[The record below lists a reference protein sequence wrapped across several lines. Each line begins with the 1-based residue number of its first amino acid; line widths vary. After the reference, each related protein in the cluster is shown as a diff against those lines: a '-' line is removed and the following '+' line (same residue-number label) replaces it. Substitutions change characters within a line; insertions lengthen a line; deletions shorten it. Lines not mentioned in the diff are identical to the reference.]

1 MTAIHLLAFAVS
13 LLPLA
18 TVVASG
24 AELTITVKDVRNTAG
39 SVFIALYDSDN
50 SYLKIKL
57 ATVQMKSKATK
68 GDVRF
73 VVRDLP
79 AGRYALAAFHDENDN
94 GKLDKNWLGIPTEGY
109 GFSNDVRG
117 AVGPPKFAQAAFD
130 LAKNT
135 DKSISFSLNY

>member
-1 MTAIHLLAFAVS
+1 MTGIHLLALAVS
-13 LLPLA
+13 LLPLV
-18 TVVASG
+18 TVVAPG

-39 SVFIALYDSDN
+39 SVFIAVYNSDS
-50 SYLKIKL
+50 SYLKLKL
-57 ATVQMKSKATK
+57 AAAQMKGKATK

-73 VVRDLP
+73 VIRDLP
-79 AGRYALAAFHDENDN
+79 AGSYAVTAFHDENDN

-130 LAKNT
+130 LGKNT

>member
-1 MTAIHLLAFAVS
+1 MTGIHLLAFAFS
-13 LLPLA
+13 LLPLV
-18 TVVASG
+18 TVVAPG

-39 SVFIALYDSDN
+39 SVFIALYNSDS
-50 SYLKIKL
+50 SYLKLKL
-57 ATVQMKSKATK
+57 ATAEMKGKAAK

-79 AGRYALAAFHDENDN
+79 AGTYAVTAFHDENDN

-117 AVGPPKFAQAAFD
+117 AAGPPKFLQAAFD
-130 LAKNT
+130 LAKNA